1 MSTNRIVTAIIL
13 FNIFSASFCFS
24 QEAPF
29 YPQRIISLGPAL
41 TEQIYLLD
49 AQDKLVGVT
58 RYCQR
63 PAQAQ
68 EKEKVGTVLEANLEK
83 IAYLEPE
90 LVLATG
96 LTNPKTIEKLKRL
109 NINVV
114 SFTQAKDFSQISE
127 QFLALARLLGKE
139 EQAEGILSR
148 AKRRIDVLKRR
159 VKHLAKKKVFAQV
172 GANPLFAAG
181 PDSFIN
187 DCIRL
192 AGGINVVSGTR
203 SGLYSRE
210 KVLQD
215 NPDVII
221 ITTMGI
227 VGIEEK
233 ERWQNFK
240 SLSAVKNNQ
249 IYIVDEYIFCSS
261 TPPSFVQALEK
272 MVALLHG
279 ENG

>member
-1 MSTNRIVTAIIL
+1 MRVLIGILL
-13 FNIFSASFCFS
+13 FNICVATFCFPEDIS
-24 QEAPF
+24 S
-29 YPQRIISLGPAL
+29 YPERIVSLGPAL
-41 TEQIYLLD
+41 TEQIYLLG
-49 AQDKLVGVT
+49 AEDKLVGVT

-83 IAYLEPE
+83 IAYLEPN

-114 SFTQAKDFSQISE
+114 TFPQAKNFSQINE
-127 QFLALARLLGKE
+127 QFSALARLVGRQE
-139 EQAEGILSR
+139 RAGEILSR
-148 AKRRIDVLKRR
+148 AKRRIDVLERR

-221 ITTMGI
+221 IATMGI
-227 VGIEEK
+227 VGKEEK
-233 ERWQNFK
+233 QQWQNFK

-272 MVALLHG
+272 MIALLHG